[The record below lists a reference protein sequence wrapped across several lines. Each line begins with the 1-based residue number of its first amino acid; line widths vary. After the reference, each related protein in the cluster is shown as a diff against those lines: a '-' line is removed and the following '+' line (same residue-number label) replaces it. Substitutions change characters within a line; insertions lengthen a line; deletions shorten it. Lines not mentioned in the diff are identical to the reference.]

1 MKLRLPMLLRNL
13 KNYRMDRI
21 EDLIDQKG
29 LHYGEPDEF
38 FEQLSKV
45 WSGLLGYSLTP
56 SDCAVMM
63 LAFKTVRLKN
73 NGESLDTY
81 LDIKGYLRIVEILNH
96 VAED

>member
-1 MKLRLPMLLRNL
+1 
-13 KNYRMDRI
+13 MDRI

-45 WSGLLGYSLTP
+45 WSGLVGHTLTP

-63 LAFKTVRLKN
+63 LAF
-73 NGESLDTY
+73 
-81 LDIKGYLRIVEILNH
+81 
-96 VAED
+96 